1 MRNTSPVLLAVV
13 AVGLGHLAGAEV
25 IDRVLAVVNS
35 QVVTLS
41 DVRAAQTFSL
51 VPATTPAETTNDVL
65 AYLVT
70 RQLML
75 SEVDRYSAPA
85 PASALLDRRMAQI
98 RSTFPG
104 AAQYEQALAGTAMT
118 EGRLRNVIADNVRIE
133 TYVDQRFGAAAQP
146 TSEEV
151 QRYYL
156 EHPAVF
162 TRDGRL
168 APFDDVQVQAQERL
182 AAERRRALITDWLDR
197 LRRRASVTTLLTPGR

>member
-1 MRNTSPVLLAVV
+1 
-13 AVGLGHLAGAEV
+13 
-25 IDRVLAVVNS
+25 
-35 QVVTLS
+35 
-41 DVRAAQTFSL
+41 
-51 VPATTPAETTNDVL
+51 
-65 AYLVT
+65 
-70 RQLML
+70 
-75 SEVDRYSAPA
+75 
-85 PASALLDRRMAQI
+85 MAQI

-156 EHPAVF
+156 EHPVVF

-182 AAERRRALITDWLDR
+182 AAERRRALITDWLRTGSDGG
-197 LRRRASVTTLLTPGR
+197 ASVTTLLTPGRWVFRRPEPPIAGHGRPGFRSGVFPAMAARRKPASVA